1 MGTKMTLERK
11 FHRHI
16 LKRDD
21 GCWEWTSQR
30 NQAGYGQIREGKG
43 AISAHRAAWE
53 IYRGKIPWGMLVLH
67 KCDRPWCVNPDHLYI
82 GDYKDNTRDMI
93 ERGRMVKAGTYC
105 GPKSRVRKLT
115 DDQVRAIRADTR
127 HYAVVAQAYGIA
139 ANTAHEIINRKRK
152 TLVPD

>member
-1 MGTKMTLERK
+1 MTLERK

-53 IYRGKIPWGMLVLH
+53 IYRGKIPWGMCVLH
-67 KCDRPWCVNPDHLYI
+67 KCDRPWCVNPDHLYV
-82 GDYKDNTRDMI
+82 GDHKDNTRDMI
-93 ERGRMVKAGTYC
+93 ERGRMVKAGARC

-115 DDQVRAIRADTR
+115 DDQVRAIRKDDRSPALVAMDHGISA
-127 HYAVVAQAYGIA
+127 HYAS
-139 ANTAHEIINRKRK
+139 EIMRGKAK
-152 TLVPD
+152 ALVSD